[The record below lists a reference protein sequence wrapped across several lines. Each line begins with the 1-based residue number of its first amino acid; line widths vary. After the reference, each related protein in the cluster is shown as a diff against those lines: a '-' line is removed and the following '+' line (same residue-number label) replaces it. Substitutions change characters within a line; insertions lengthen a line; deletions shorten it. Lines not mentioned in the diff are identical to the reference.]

1 MIQQNSLTVSTKNG
15 LRGRVTPCLRVAA
28 LSLVTVFFVTFLA
41 VNVRA
46 QASKQT
52 ENAKPAS
59 KVRHRL
65 RITDGDIM
73 GVSLKADKAKM
84 TDIAADLAKR
94 LHAPVSVGPSL
105 KTEALTVDFA
115 DLTFE
120 PAMALIAPRVLV
132 DYEIRANAKPKAL
145 AIYLMGLDDPD
156 PAKNETVKSQTET
169 LMIEG
174 NTEDISSSSTEA
186 LDDPLQ
192 VDLENNLLTIR
203 SKKQPLLA
211 VILTVAEVLEVPTEI
226 RYESTEMV
234 DTVIKDTPF
243 EDAITR
249 LSPDIRLYVR
259 ADLTR
264 STRVPLRVRL
274 VAPEKAEVQ

>member
-1 MIQQNSLTVSTKNG
+1 VIQQNSLTVSTNQAS
-15 LRGRVTPCLRVAA
+15 RGSVTLYSRAA
-28 LSLVTVFFVTFLA
+28 AFALVVVTSLGFLA
-41 VNVRA
+41 MNAYA
-46 QASKQT
+46 QTSKQPGNTRPASKQ
-52 ENAKPAS
+52 
-59 KVRHRL
+59 RHRL

-84 TDIAADLAKR
+84 TEIAADLAKR
-94 LHAPVSVGPSL
+94 LRTPVNLGPSL
-105 KTEALTVDFA
+105 KTEALTVEFV

-120 PAMALIAPRVLV
+120 SAMALIAPRVLV

-145 AIYLMGLDDPD
+145 AIYLMGFDDPD
-156 PAKNETVKSQTET
+156 PAKNETVQSPSEA
-169 LMIEG
+169 MMFEG
-174 NTEDISSSSTEA
+174 NTEDEPASSTEPQ
-186 LDDPLQ
+186 DDPLQ

-203 SKKQPLLA
+203 SKKQPLIA
-211 VILTVAEVLEVPTEI
+211 VILTIAEVLEVPTEI
-226 RYESTEMV
+226 KHESREII

-264 STRVPLRVRL
+264 WTRMPLRVRL
-274 VAPEKAEVQ
+274 VAPEKVEVQ